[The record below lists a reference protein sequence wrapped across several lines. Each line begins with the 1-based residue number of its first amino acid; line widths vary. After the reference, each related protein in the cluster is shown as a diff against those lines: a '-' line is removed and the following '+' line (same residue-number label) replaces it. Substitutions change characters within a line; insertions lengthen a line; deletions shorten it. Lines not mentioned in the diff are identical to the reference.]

1 MEEETGLG
9 SRDWK
14 SSWVLNN
21 RDVEELRL
29 NSGKGK
35 RGHVSGEREEKASSM
50 SSVPPLGKSLL

>member
-14 SSWVLNN
+14 SSWILNN
-21 RDVEELRL
+21 KDVEELRM

-35 RGHVSGEREEKASSM
+35 RGHVSGEQEERASLT
-50 SSVPPLGKSLL
+50 SSAPPLGMSLL